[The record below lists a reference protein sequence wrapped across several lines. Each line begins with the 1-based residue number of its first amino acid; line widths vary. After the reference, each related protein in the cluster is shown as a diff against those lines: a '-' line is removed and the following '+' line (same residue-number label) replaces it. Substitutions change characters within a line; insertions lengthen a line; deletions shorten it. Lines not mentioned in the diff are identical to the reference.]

1 MNGQGCLSHLLELS
15 EGKKE
20 IEVFSDI
27 QNTATAYYQNMN
39 MYEAIHSNN
48 DNSFINRWGNYEVLR
63 TNDLYDFVKKD
74 LKLTTYNYNEK
85 YYGDLYNAQNVDT
98 ELGFVAQDIV
108 GTSVENLVLRKD
120 DADNLAYNLNGY
132 VSVLA
137 GALQKTIDKV
147 EKLEKAL
154 MDNNIP
160 IPQ

>member
-1 MNGQGCLSHLLELS
+1 M
-15 EGKKE
+15 
-20 IEVFSDI
+20 
-27 QNTATAYYQNMN
+27 
-39 MYEAIHSNN
+39 
-48 DNSFINRWGNYEVLR
+48 
-63 TNDLYDFVKKD
+63 KKD

-85 YYGDLYNAQNVDT
+85 YYGDLYDAQNVDT

-120 DADNLAYNLNGY
+120 DSDNLAYNLNGY